1 MQNSIW
7 IAVFLLIILPMLE
20 RRRRRRNAIIKHVLY
35 NKKRNKE
42 NNKMKELAKQF
53 IGKECI
59 VYTVTGSD
67 GIVKGTIK
75 DVADDGIIIEH
86 EDGIEAVNLEYVTR
100 IREWP
105 RNANGK
111 KKAIFD

>member
-20 RRRRRRNAIIKHVLY
+20 RRRRRNAIIKQKKKK
-35 NKKRNKE
+35 KKRNKE

-75 DVADDGIIIEH
+75 DVADDGIIIERG
-86 EDGIEAVNLEYVTR
+86 DGIEAVNLEYVTR

>member
-20 RRRRRRNAIIKHVLY
+20 RRKRRSAIIKHVLY

-75 DVADDGIIIEH
+75 DVADDGIIIERG
-86 EDGIEAVNLEYVTR
+86 DGIEAVNLEYVTR

>member
-59 VYTVTGSD
+59 FYTVTGSYW
-67 GIVKGTIK
+67 IVKGTIK
-75 DVADDGIIIEH
+75 DVADDGIIIERGN
-86 EDGIEAVNLEYVTR
+86 GIEAVNL
-100 IREWP
+100 
-105 RNANGK
+105 
-111 KKAIFD
+111 D

>member
-1 MQNSIW
+1 MQNSVW

-20 RRRRRRNAIIKHVLY
+20 RRRRRNAIIKHVLY

-42 NNKMKELAKQF
+42 NNKMKELARQF

-67 GIVKGTIK
+67 GIVRGTIK
-75 DVADDGIIIEH
+75 DVADDGIIIERG
-86 EDGIEAVNLEYVTR
+86 DGIEAVNLDYVTR

>member
-7 IAVFLLIILPMLE
+7 IAVLLLIILPMLE
-20 RRRRRRNAIIKHVLY
+20 RRRRRNSIIKHVLY

-75 DVADDGIIIEH
+75 DVADDGIIIERG
-86 EDGIEAVNLEYVTR
+86 DGIEAVNLEYVTR

>member
-7 IAVFLLIILPMLE
+7 IAVLLLIILTMLE
-20 RRRRRRNAIIKHVLY
+20 RRRRRNAIIKHVLY

-59 VYTVTGSD
+59 VYTVTVSD

-75 DVADDGIIIEH
+75 DVADDGIIIERG
-86 EDGIEAVNLEYVTR
+86 DDIEAVNLEYVTR

-105 RNANGK
+105 RKANGK

>member
-53 IGKECI
+53 IGKECR

-67 GIVKGTIK
+67 GIVKGTIT
-75 DVADDGIIIEH
+75 DVADDGIIIERGK
-86 EDGIEAVNLEYVTR
+86 GIEAVNLEYVTR

>member
-20 RRRRRRNAIIKHVLY
+20 RRRRRNAIIKHVLY
-35 NKKRNKE
+35 KKKRNKE

-75 DVADDGIIIEH
+75 DVADDGIIIERG
-86 EDGIEAVNLEYVTR
+86 DGIEAVNLEYVTR

>member
-75 DVADDGIIIEH
+75 DVADAGIIIEH
-86 EDGIEAVNLEYVTR
+86 GDGIEAVNLEYVTR

>member
-20 RRRRRRNAIIKHVLY
+20 RRKRRNAII
-35 NKKRNKE
+35 KE

-75 DVADDGIIIEH
+75 DVADDGIIIERG
-86 EDGIEAVNLEYVTR
+86 DGIEAVNLEYVTR

>member
-7 IAVFLLIILPMLE
+7 IAVLLLIILTMLE
-20 RRRRRRNAIIKHVLY
+20 RRRRRNAIIKHVLY

-42 NNKMKELAKQF
+42 NNKMKELAKRF

-59 VYTVTGSD
+59 VYTIMGSD

-75 DVADDGIIIEH
+75 DVADDGIIIERG
-86 EDGIEAVNLEYVTR
+86 DGIEAVNLEYVTR

-111 KKAIFD
+111 KKAIYD

>member
-7 IAVFLLIILPMLE
+7 VAVFLLIILPMME
-20 RRRRRRNAIIKHVLY
+20 RRRRRNAIIKHVLY

-42 NNKMKELAKQF
+42 NDKMKELARQF

-75 DVADDGIIIEH
+75 DVADDGIIIERG
-86 EDGIEAVNLEYVTR
+86 DGIEAVNLDYVTR

>member
-7 IAVFLLIILPMLE
+7 IAVLLLIILTMLE
-20 RRRRRRNAIIKHVLY
+20 RRRRRNAIIKHVLY

-42 NNKMKELAKQF
+42 NNKMKELAKRF

-59 VYTVTGSD
+59 VYTIMGSD

-75 DVADDGIIIEH
+75 DVADDGIIIERG
-86 EDGIEAVNLEYVTR
+86 DGIEAVNLEYVTR

>member
-7 IAVFLLIILPMLE
+7 IAVLLLIILTMLE
-20 RRRRRRNAIIKHVLY
+20 RRRRRNAIIKHVLY

-59 VYTVTGSD
+59 VYTVAGSD

-75 DVADDGIIIEH
+75 DVADDGIIIERG
-86 EDGIEAVNLEYVTR
+86 DGIEAVNLEYVTR